1 MLVKVRPLIP
11 KKILLHNK
19 PIKKADTKKK
29 NDTLQPIT
37 NFDKK

>member
-1 MLVKVRPLIP
+1 MFVKVKPLIP

-29 NDTLQPIT
+29 NDTIQPIT
-37 NFDKK
+37 NFEKK